1 MFSQIFKVLSS
12 PRFFLSYILLV
23 LIAFGIW
30 WYFTDVR
37 IMLGNY
43 GKPFTYTDVSLSML
57 MVVGFPLFLV
67 GLFYKWLR
75 FWHRE
80 NLDAKTG
87 IGTISGLIGTILS
100 GCSCCGLTLAS
111 YFGLLPLMSFLPYSG
126 LEIKILG
133 TLGLLWAIRDTYQ
146 NLETCRVK
154 R

>member
-67 GLFYKWLR
+67 GLFYK
-75 FWHRE
+75 
-80 NLDAKTG
+80 
-87 IGTISGLIGTILS
+87 
-100 GCSCCGLTLAS
+100 
-111 YFGLLPLMSFLPYSG
+111 
-126 LEIKILG
+126 
-133 TLGLLWAIRDTYQ
+133 
-146 NLETCRVK
+146 
-154 R
+154 